1 MPPSIRRLAA
11 AALTLATLAAANPA
25 AATVLVFMND
35 TGLDPIADSGLNNS
49 GDNYGD
55 RVASNSQN
63 DYEYGATGGFTPNV
77 SIAYG
82 TDPTG
87 SAFHGHT
94 SGFGDLTR
102 VIAGNS
108 TPFDNTSELTLTADL
123 NFRVA
128 LMSFDAGA
136 FGGMDRPANVT
147 VLNESNAVLFS
158 QLNADIKGDTGHTTF
173 EFTPPLEGSAIKIRI
188 EPLNVPAA
196 GDEIIGLDNITFGQ
210 IAVPEPSA
218 VTLALGALAVLAA
231 RRRRRHA

>member
-1 MPPSIRRLAA
+1 MTPSIRRFAA
-11 AALTLATLAAANPA
+11 AALTFATIAAANPA

-63 DYEYGATGGFTPNV
+63 DYEYGPAGGFTPNV
-77 SIAYG
+77 TITYG
-82 TDPTG
+82 TNPTG

-94 SGFGDLTR
+94 DNFADLTR
-102 VIAGNS
+102 IIAGNS
-108 TPFDNTSELTLTADL
+108 TTADNISELTLTADP

-136 FGGMDRPANVT
+136 FGGQDRPANVT
-147 VLNESNAVLFS
+147 ILNESNAVLFS
-158 QLNADIKGDTGHTTF
+158 ELNANIKGDTGHSSF
-173 EFTPPLEGSAIKIRI
+173 VFNPALEASAIKIRI
-188 EPLNVPAA
+188 EALNVPAA

-218 VTLALGALAVLAA
+218 AVLALGVATLVPW
-231 RRRRRHA
+231 RRRRRG